1 MYKVLSLDYMRENS
15 LDGNWFDYMTES
27 VIIINILLLMKAFY
41 NKTSFVMLNN
51 TINMMFNMKNPF
63 ATDNIHM
70 RFVRKQ
76 YPSSIMHKSKK
87 FISHNTVSF

>member
-1 MYKVLSLDYMRENS
+1 MRENS
-15 LDGNWFDYMTES
+15 LDGNWVDYMTES
-27 VIIINILLLMKAFY
+27 VIIINILLLMKTFY

-63 ATDNIHM
+63 AIDNIHM

-76 YPSSIMHKSKK
+76 YPSSIMHKNKK
-87 FISHNTVSF
+87 FISHNTVPF

>member
-1 MYKVLSLDYMRENS
+1 MRENS
-15 LDGNWFDYMTES
+15 LDGNLFDYMTES

-41 NKTSFVMLNN
+41 NKTSFITLNN

-76 YPSSIMHKSKK
+76 YPSSIMHKNKK
-87 FISHNTVSF
+87 FTSHNIVPF